1 MRRINGQRVPE
12 DIHAAH
18 AELLIDR
25 ALRAA
30 QLASPFN
37 PESDE
42 MAMLNAAQSGWLS

>member
-1 MRRINGQRVPE
+1 VVIRNRLRLFYVTNGQRVPE

-30 QLASPFN
+30 QQHLRSTHPATS
-37 PESDE
+37 
-42 MAMLNAAQSGWLS
+42 